1 MNGASE
7 KLSHLRRTMAQIM
20 PERDHRLAP
29 LGHAAADAALGGGLR
44 LAMLHEVYARTHAD
58 SAAATGFAA
67 GLTARVNETGARWL
81 LWIRQDFSAL
91 EHGELHAA
99 GLAELGLDPARVLML
114 KVADVADALRATG
127 DALACRGLSAV
138 VIETIGETK
147 LLDLTASRRMTLAAS
162 ERGVTPI
169 LLRLGAEPDASAAET
184 RWIVHAGASPPFN
197 EQGGDDWGAPVFAV
211 ELARNRHGMC
221 GEWVMEWR
229 GDERTFREYES
240 GAAHSGAV
248 AAAAFDRQDRTP
260 TWRHAI

>member
-1 MNGASE
+1 MNDTAE
-7 KLSHLRRTMAQIM
+7 KLAHLRRTIAQLA
-20 PERDHRLAP
+20 PDQNHRLAP
-29 LGHAAADAALGGGLR
+29 LGHAAADTALGGGLR
-44 LAMLHEVYARTHAD
+44 LAALHEVYAGGPGDA
-58 SAAATGFAA
+58 AAATGFAA
-67 GLTARVNETGARWL
+67 ALSARVDQTGARWL

-147 LLDLTASRRMTLAAS
+147 LLDLTASRRMALAAS

-169 LLRLGAEPDASAAET
+169 LLRMNAEPDASAAET
-184 RWIVHAGASPPFN
+184 RWIVHAGASPPI
-197 EQGGDDWGAPVFAV
+197 DDWGAPVFAV

-229 GDERTFREYES
+229 GDERIFREHD
-240 GAAHSGAV
+240 GTAAHSGAV
-248 AAAAFDRQDRTP
+248 APAAFDRPDRTP
-260 TWRHAI
+260 PWRYAI

>member
-1 MNGASE
+1 MNETQE
-7 KLSHLRRTMAQIM
+7 KLANLRRTMAQLI

-29 LGHAAADAALGGGLR
+29 LGHAAVDAALGGGLR
-44 LAMLHEVYARTHAD
+44 LAALHEVYARGPGDA
-58 SAAATGFAA
+58 AAATGFAA
-67 GLTARVNETGARWL
+67 ALTARVDQTHARWL

-162 ERGVTPI
+162 EKGVTPI
-169 LLRLGAEPDASAAET
+169 LLRTGAEPDASVAET
-184 RWIVHAGASPPFN
+184 RWIVRAGQSPPH
-197 EQGGDDWGAPVFAV
+197 DDWGAPVFDV

-221 GEWVMEWR
+221 GAWVMEWC
-229 GDERTFREYES
+229 GDERIFREREYERT
-240 GAAHSGAV
+240 GAAAHSGAV
-248 AAAAFDRQDRTP
+248 APAAFDRPDRTP
-260 TWRHAI
+260 PWRHAI